1 MPWEPKFCKIVENP
15 HYMEQTHKQGRR
27 QTKSEQTNKIRA
39 GKQNLDQ
46 TNKHGSDP
54 DLPISPQQLSF
65 HSPLKRLRQTGE
77 AVKAKPR
84 PHQKPQTTR
93 AKPQRKEECGAG
105 EGLTISWKAFTWKVE
120 WSHPPG
126 AIGLQRH
133 VHFSQSHISLSSRN
147 TQWNCLPGLPVKMLL
162 RNDKNE

>member
-1 MPWEPKFCKIVENP
+1 MLKRWCHENP
-15 HYMEQTHKQGRR
+15 SFVRLLKIHITWSR
-27 QTKSEQTNKIRA
+27 QTNKGA
-39 GKQNLDQ
+39 GKRTWGADKQNLDQ

-65 HSPLKRLRQTGE
+65 HSPLKRLRQTGG

-147 TQWNCLPGLPVKMLL
+147 TRWNCLQGLPVKILL